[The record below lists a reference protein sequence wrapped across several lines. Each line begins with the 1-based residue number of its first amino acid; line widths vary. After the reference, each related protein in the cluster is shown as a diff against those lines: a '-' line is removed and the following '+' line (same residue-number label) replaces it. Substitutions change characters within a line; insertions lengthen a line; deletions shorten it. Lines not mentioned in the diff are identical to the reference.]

1 MRSLSSNLSPRR
13 AIVLVTIAT
22 SLSPVAAA
30 RAQNAKPFV
39 QNAKPFVQNPKPF
52 VRFSKSA
59 HTLRDS
65 IVQMARA
72 QLGRRYRYGGE
83 TPEKGFDCSGLV
95 TYIMSSLK
103 LDVPRTAKEQA
114 TQGVALSKDTSILL
128 PGDLLT
134 FGQTKNGV
142 SHVGIYVGHGKYI
155 HASSVAGRVIE
166 SDIDRPV
173 SSLVRG
179 WRGARRLAPSNAGIT
194 GDSLGHP
201 TNKGSSN

>member
-30 RAQNAKPFV
+30 RAQTAKPFV
-39 QNAKPFVQNPKPF
+39 QNAKPF

-72 QLGRRYRYGGE
+72 QLGKRYRYGGE

-142 SHVGIYVGHGKYI
+142 SHVGIYIGHGKYI
-155 HASSVAGRVIE
+155 HASSVAGKVIE

-194 GDSLGHP
+194 GDSLGRAS
-201 TNKGSSN
+201 TKGSSN